1 MERERGRDAQSFA
14 TMGGESVTFFFLS
27 FFLLVMKR

>member
-14 TMGGESVTFFFLS
+14 TMGGESDFFLS
-27 FFLLVMKR
+27 FFLLVMKW